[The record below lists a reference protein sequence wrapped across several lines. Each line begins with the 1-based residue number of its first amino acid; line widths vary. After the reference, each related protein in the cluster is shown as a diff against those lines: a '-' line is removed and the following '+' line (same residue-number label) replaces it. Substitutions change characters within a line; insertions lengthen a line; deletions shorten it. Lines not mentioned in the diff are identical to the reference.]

1 MTTKKHVALYGGSFD
16 PPHLGH
22 VMVVSH
28 LLLNDPTI
36 DEITVMPCF
45 QHMEKAGLSP
55 YDARFD
61 MSTLAFGFLNRT
73 EVSTLEAEL
82 GGGSLTVRTVRAM
95 KEKRPDIRVSFI
107 MGSDLIQHAHEW
119 EGWDELLL
127 EATPLIVGR
136 AGIPSQAYDGR
147 SVSKGGTQLKTPTY
161 TPISPAVS
169 STEVR
174 DALVRE
180 AYAEAERY
188 LPKTVLDYIR
198 NRKLYVP
205 GRAA

>member
-1 MTTKKHVALYGGSFD
+1 MPHVALYGGSFD
-16 PPHLGH
+16 PVHIGH

-28 LLLNDPTI
+28 LLLNDPSI
-36 DEITVMPCF
+36 DRIVVMPCY
-45 QHMEKAGLSP
+45 QHLEKKGLSP

-61 MSTLAFGFLNRT
+61 MCTLAFGWLPRT

-95 KEKRPDIRVSFI
+95 KEKEPEIRVSVI
-107 MGSDLIQHAHEW
+107 MGSDLIVRAHEW

-127 EATPLIVGR
+127 EATPLVVGR
-136 AGIPSQAYDGR
+136 AGIPSQSFDGR

-174 DALVRE
+174 EALVRE
-180 AYAEAERY
+180 SYAEAERY
-188 LPKTVLDYIR
+188 LSKAVLDYIK
-198 NRKLYVP
+198 NRRLYA
-205 GRAA
+205 REEAT